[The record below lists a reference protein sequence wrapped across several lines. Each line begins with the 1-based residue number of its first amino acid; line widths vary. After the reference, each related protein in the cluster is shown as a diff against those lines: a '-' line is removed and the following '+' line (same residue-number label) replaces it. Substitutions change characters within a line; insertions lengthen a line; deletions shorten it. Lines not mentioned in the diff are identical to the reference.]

1 LPSRIGEW
9 LSNTIDRVIE
19 FGINLGSKAAEAGS
33 DMVKNIIDAVK
44 GLPSQFLDIGINVVK
59 GIWEGITSMGS
70 WIGERVSGFFKGI
83 VGGAR
88 AALDINSPS
97 RVFRDQVGK
106 YMAQGVGVGFTDETD
121 NIKKS
126 MEKDLSD
133 LVYGM
138 QMAVDYNVS
147 STTGGIIAR
156 NNQGTS
162 TISSNLNSDDIQEDS
177 TFIVPVYMDSEK
189 ISEYTYKKVDG
200 KFALAGKRV
209 R

>member
-1 LPSRIGEW
+1 
-9 LSNTIDRVIE
+9 
-19 FGINLGSKAAEAGS
+19 
-33 DMVKNIIDAVK
+33 
-44 GLPSQFLDIGINVVK
+44 
-59 GIWEGITSMGS
+59 
-70 WIGERVSGFFKGI
+70 
-83 VGGAR
+83 
-88 AALDINSPS
+88 
-97 RVFRDQVGK
+97 
-106 YMAQGVGVGFTDETD
+106 MAQGVGVGFTDETD